1 MSLIHIYKD
10 IAQFKKSFDIITNK
24 IHYPIAIFL
33 CSLISKT
40 KATPNFITFISIIFE
55 LTAISLICIN
65 FTHYKYVIVILFQLG
80 WIFDLMDGMLAR
92 YKKQGS
98 YHSTNP
104 SIKGYYLDAVSD
116 HVLKFMA
123 IGALSFQLSNSFSWG
138 WKLSLLFIVIHAI
151 TQTEY
156 TIRNLILAKTQQNK
170 PELKKRTGSVI
181 ESTVLLFNNIYLF
194 YFIFLPIGRIDLLFI
209 CFGIGEIILF
219 LKRSLKF
226 WFTVN

>member
-1 MSLIHIYKD
+1 MTFIHIYKD

-24 IHYPIAIFL
+24 FHYPIAIFL
-33 CSLISKT
+33 CTLISKS
-40 KATPNFITFISIIFE
+40 KATPNFITFISIVFE
-55 LTAISLICIN
+55 LSAISLICIN
-65 FTHYKYVIVILFQLG
+65 FSLYKYFIVILFQLG

-98 YHSTNP
+98 YHPTNP

-123 IGALSFQLSNSFSWG
+123 IGALAYQLSSTFSWG

-156 TIRNLILAKTQQNK
+156 TIRNLILVKTQQDK
-170 PELKKRTGSVI
+170 PELSRRTGSIV

-194 YFIFLPIGRIDLLFI
+194 YIIFLPIDRIDLLFI

-219 LKRSLKF
+219 IKRSLKF
-226 WFTVN
+226 WVSVN